1 MSNAKLRHANLVSL
15 LAYCDQGNERA
26 LLYEYMQNK
35 SLDIY
40 IFGIAPLTVLVQCVH
55 YKHTA
60 SDLQSPY
67 LLLGSSILKW
77 KLELAGKPRTRASLN
92 WPRRLDIIHGIARG
106 VWYLHEGSGENVIHR
121 DLKPSNVL
129 LDQSWKPKIADFG
142 TAKLFLADQTG
153 TQTVVVSP
161 GYASPEYAK
170 DGDMTLKCDV
180 FSFGVVLLEV
190 VSGRRNSAQPSLLSH
205 CTPSLPSGSTCSDS
219 DSRTERKVI
228 LQAWKLWEEHR
239 VMDLLDPTVPRP
251 RSDDTELLSELR
263 RCIQIGLLCVQWS
276 PGDRLAMSAALAM
289 LTSRTSHLDPPRR
302 TVLHSFVSLCAMVF
316 LVTSAS
322 VMLSSFFGSTLAEEE
337 ERRTVAARIGRG
349 MEMEAKCSLVNLLL
363 LLLPLIAFAA
373 GVADTLGKGGNIT
386 GDETLVSADGT
397 FTMGFFSLGSSTAT
411 KRYYLGIWFSVSSDA
426 VCWVANSERPL
437 PDKAGVLLISDTG
450 SLVLRDSSGRTA
462 WSSSSSTTSSSV
474 VAQLLDTGNLV
485 VRDQGAG
492 GGTALSWQSF
502 DHPSNTLLSGMKVG
516 KDFWNGAEWHLTS
529 WKAADDPSPGLYRR
543 VLDTSGLPD
552 FVLYHSNV
560 TTYRTGPWNGRSFSG
575 ATEVLGYENLVTLSV
590 TMSPGDEVSYRY
602 TAEPG
607 VLTRLVVM
615 DTGVVKRFVWS
626 NTSQGWG
633 WHTVFQG
640 PRDLCDGY
648 GKCGAFGLCDASSV
662 LAPCGCLPGFSPAS
676 PSSWNTDPSG
686 GCRRKAAL
694 QCGSGGTTDGFLLV
708 RGVKLPDTHDASVDM
723 DITVKECERR
733 CRANCSC
740 LAYAAADIRGGGGGT
755 GCVIWTD
762 DVVDLRYVERGQ
774 DLYLRLAKSELDKKF
789 PLAAV
794 VAPAAFVVAALAFFL
809 LIWWRTKA
817 TKRNAPADGPR
828 SPTMNDCS
836 LDLPTVKMATGDFSQ
851 SNVIGE
857 GGFAVVYKGE
867 LPDGRSVAVKRLKQS
882 VLADD
887 KGKKDFAREV
897 DVMANVRHAN
907 LLRLL
912 AYCNEGG
919 ERILIYAFMPN
930 KSLDLYIFGKP
941 SDRARL
947 NWRQR
952 LDIIH
957 GVAHG
962 VAYLHQGSEES
973 VVHRDLKPS
982 NVLLDDNWKPKIADF
997 NTAKLFITD
1006 QPDATIVVSPGYTS
1020 PEYLRG
1026 EMMPKC
1032 DVYSFGVIVLETL
1045 SGQRNG
1051 PMKRVISN
1059 AREFWRQDR
1068 VMALLDSTVAL
1079 PVSPPGSEISTELE
1093 RYVRIGLLCVQ
1104 EAPESRPDMSAVVA
1118 MLTTRNPDTNLLLR
1132 AA

>member
-1 MSNAKLRHANLVSL
+1 
-15 LAYCDQGNERA
+15 
-26 LLYEYMQNK
+26 
-35 SLDIY
+35 
-40 IFGIAPLTVLVQCVH
+40 
-55 YKHTA
+55 
-60 SDLQSPY
+60 
-67 LLLGSSILKW
+67 
-77 KLELAGKPRTRASLN
+77 
-92 WPRRLDIIHGIARG
+92 
-106 VWYLHEGSGENVIHR
+106 
-121 DLKPSNVL
+121 
-129 LDQSWKPKIADFG
+129 
-142 TAKLFLADQTG
+142 
-153 TQTVVVSP
+153 
-161 GYASPEYAK
+161 
-170 DGDMTLKCDV
+170 
-180 FSFGVVLLEV
+180 
-190 VSGRRNSAQPSLLSH
+190 
-205 CTPSLPSGSTCSDS
+205 
-219 DSRTERKVI
+219 
-228 LQAWKLWEEHR
+228 
-239 VMDLLDPTVPRP
+239 
-251 RSDDTELLSELR
+251 
-263 RCIQIGLLCVQWS
+263 
-276 PGDRLAMSAALAM
+276 
-289 LTSRTSHLDPPRR
+289 
-302 TVLHSFVSLCAMVF
+302 
-316 LVTSAS
+316 
-322 VMLSSFFGSTLAEEE
+322 
-337 ERRTVAARIGRG
+337 
-349 MEMEAKCSLVNLLL
+349 MEMEAKCSLLNLLL

-397 FTMGFFSLGSSTAT
+397 FTMGFFSLGASTTT
-411 KRYYLGIWFSVSSDA
+411 KRYYLGIWFSVSTDA

-437 PDKAGVLLISDTG
+437 SDKAGVLVISDTG
-450 SLVLRDSSGRTA
+450 SLVLRNSSGQTA
-462 WSSSSSTTSSSV
+462 WSSNSTTSSASV
-474 VAQLLDTGNLV
+474 VVQLLDTGNLV
-485 VRDQGAG
+485 VRDQGS
-492 GGTALSWQSF
+492 GGTLSWQSF
-502 DHPSNTLLSGMKVG
+502 DDPSNTLLSGMKVG

-552 FVLYHSNV
+552 FVLLHGNV
-560 TTYRTGPWNGRSFSG
+560 TTYRSGPWNGRSFSG
-575 ATEVLGYENLVTLSV
+575 ATEVLGYKNLLATMSV

-626 NTSQGWG
+626 NSSQGWG
-633 WHTVFQG
+633 WDTVFQG
-640 PRDLCDGY
+640 PRDICDNY

-662 LAPCGCLPGFSPAS
+662 LAPCGCLRGFSPAS
-676 PSSWNTDPSG
+676 PSSWSTDASG
-686 GCRRKAAL
+686 GCRRNAAL
-694 QCGSGGTTDGFLLV
+694 QCGNGGTTDGFLLV
-708 RGVKLPDTHDASVDM
+708 RGVKLPDTHNASVDM

-755 GCVIWTD
+755 GCVTWTD

-774 DLYLRLAKSELDKKF
+774 DMYLRLAKSELDS
-789 PLAAV
+789 P
-794 VAPAAFVVAALAFFL
+794 
-809 LIWWRTKA
+809 RT
-817 TKRNAPADGPR
+817 
-828 SPTMNDCS
+828 PTMNDCS
-836 LDLPTVKMATGDFSQ
+836 LDLATVKMATRDFSQ

-867 LPDGRSVAVKRLKQS
+867 LPNGRSVTVKRLKQS

-997 NTAKLFITD
+997 NTAKLFIRD
-1006 QPDATIVVSPGYTS
+1006 EPDVSIVVSPGYTS
-1020 PEYLRG
+1020 PEYLQG
-1026 EMMPKC
+1026 EMTPKC
-1032 DVYSFGVIVLETL
+1032 DVYSFGVTLLETL

-1051 PMKRVISN
+1051 PMKRVVSN
-1059 AREFWRQDR
+1059 AREFWRQGR
-1068 VMALLDSTVAL
+1068 VMSLLDSTVAL
-1079 PVSPPGSEISTELE
+1079 TMSPSGSEISSELE
-1093 RYVRIGLLCVQ
+1093 RCVRIGLLCVQ

-1118 MLTTRNPDTNLLLR
+1118 MLTTRNSDTSVLPR